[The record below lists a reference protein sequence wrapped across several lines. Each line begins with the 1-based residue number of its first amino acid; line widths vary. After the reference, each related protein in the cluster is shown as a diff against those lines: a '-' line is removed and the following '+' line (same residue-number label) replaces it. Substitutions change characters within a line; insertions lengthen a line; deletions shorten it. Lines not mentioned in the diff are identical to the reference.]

1 MGKRRW
7 SDEQLRRAV
16 ESATTLCQA
25 IGALGI
31 VPRGANYALV
41 KRRIAE
47 LALST
52 DHLRNA
58 RPTPFKDR
66 APRRPLEALLV
77 EGTSVTTSDIRS
89 RLIRAGMKSA
99 NCQICGWCERKANGT
114 IPLELDH
121 INGDRT
127 DNRLENLRILCPNC
141 HSHQPTHRAL
151 NARKHPPLVRTFRQE
166 YLAPPVPLRPTRSRR
181 WSDDDLRHAIPISRS
196 YAEVLRRLGMKGSGA
211 RRAIYRRVRELDLD
225 ISHFVGQG
233 WRRGYRVAVVPAAPL
248 DQLLIRG
255 KPVKSSDLRQ
265 RLIKDGLKRPVCER
279 CGWCARAPDGRL
291 PLELDHINGDHDD
304 NRLENLRILCPN
316 CHSLQPT
323 HRGSNQSRHR
333 NKNGAPGGT

>member
-1 MGKRRW
+1 
-7 SDEQLRRAV
+7 V
-16 ESATTLCQA
+16 TLCEA
-25 IGALGI
+25 IAKLGI

-47 LALST
+47 LSLST
-52 DHLRNA
+52 DHLRSA
-58 RPTPFKDR
+58 RPTPYKDR
-66 APRRPLEALLV
+66 SPPRPLKSLLV
-77 EGTSVTTSDIRS
+77 KGSKVTTSDIRS
-89 RLIRAGMKSA
+89 RLIRAGLKPEH
-99 NCQICGWCERKANGT
+99 CELCGWCERKANGT

-127 DNRLENLRILCPNC
+127 DNRLENLRIVCPNC

-151 NARKHPPLVRTFRQE
+151 NARKHPPLVRTFRQK
-166 YLAPPVPLRPTRSRR
+166 YVAQAFPVRATKTRKRK
-181 WSDDDLRHAIPISRS
+181 WDDDGLRAAIPLSRS
-196 YAEVLRRLGMKGSGA
+196 YAEVLKRLALRGA
-211 RRAIYRRVRELDLD
+211 GPRRAIYRRVNELELD

-233 WRRGYRVAVVPAAPL
+233 WRRGYHVPVVPPGPL
-248 DQLLIRG
+248 DQLLVRG
-255 KPVKSSDLRQ
+255 RVVKSSDLRL
-265 RLIKDGLKRPVCER
+265 RLIAEGLKQPCCER
-279 CGWCARAPDGRL
+279 CGWAERAPDGRL

-333 NKNGAPGGT
+333 QKKSAPGGT